1 MKRIFCILI
10 ICTFFP
16 LGFSYS
22 ATTEVTEI
30 NKSTYYDVFRYLYRW
45 YLTESDIKKCF
56 KEKNIDVYINKVNKK
71 LDDNDKSL
79 FLEIYIPT
87 IDTLVSMKK
96 ADYFIPEQNV
106 EVKNKDYRISSIVK
120 ISNEHVDFLSYY
132 KMTFKTDDLISFLTK
147 TRLDSA
153 FPEKKTLL
161 KISEKIKK
169 QISIIKKEK
178 KKGLVDSTENI
189 VYIAPISVVKNELW
203 IYWLDAK
210 KLIHCTADMDMEHEH
225 IWTNEKMYFDF
236 YDVYNNTVLS
246 LSESPNSNVLL
257 SVQQV
262 SRIIYNCVVLG
273 KQIHIEKF

>member
-1 MKRIFCILI
+1 VKRIFCIVI
-10 ICTFFP
+10 ICCFFP

-22 ATTEVTEI
+22 ATTELTEI
-30 NKSTYYDVFRYLYRW
+30 NKSTCYDVFRYLYRW
-45 YLTESDIKKCF
+45 YLTESDIKKCL
-56 KEKNIDVYINKVNKK
+56 KEKNIDVYINKINKK

-96 ADYFIPEQNV
+96 ADYFIPEQNI

-147 TRLDSA
+147 TRLDTT
-153 FPEKKTLL
+153 FPEKSTLL

-178 KKGLVDSTENI
+178 KGLANSTENI

-203 IYWLDAK
+203 VYWLDAK
-210 KLIHCTADMDMEHEH
+210 ILIHCAADMDMEHEH
-225 IWTNEKMYFDF
+225 IWANEKMYFEF

-246 LSESPNSNVLL
+246 LSESPNSNTLL

-262 SRIIYNCVVLG
+262 SRIIYNCLVLG
-273 KQIHIEKF
+273 KQMHIGNF